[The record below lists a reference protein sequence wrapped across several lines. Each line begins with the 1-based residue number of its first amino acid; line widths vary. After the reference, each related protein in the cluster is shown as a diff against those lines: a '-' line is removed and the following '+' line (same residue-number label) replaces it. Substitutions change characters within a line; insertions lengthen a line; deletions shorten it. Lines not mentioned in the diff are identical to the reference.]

1 MMVGPGLPLFPVFP
15 APFVLLVALVLLL
28 FSLVSFSLPQ
38 TPFFLLNFSTTS
50 LCLPIYL
57 LPSFLSP
64 QILSI
69 CPVWPVWPVWPMTI
83 VFSSLL
89 FGCCWHVSCFWI
101 LQSLTYFS
109 RVMLHDYELK
119 SLYAIDI
126 FRLSPS
132 QGKECLY
139 FTCDPS
145 FAAQGCCTSLCNS
158 FTMTRGPLIETDHR
172 STKTIGILESCFWF
186 TARAHKVPPLRDI
199 DPNGGTWYQSNRYYA
214 SSLSEGVCTRRNA
227 LI

>member
-1 MMVGPGLPLFPVFP
+1 MVGPGLPLVPVFP
-15 APFVLLVALVLLL
+15 APFVLVALVLLL

-38 TPFFLLNFSTTS
+38 TPSLLLNFSTTS

-64 QILSI
+64 QILSM
-69 CPVWPVWPVWPMTI
+69 CPVWLVWPMTI
-83 VFSSLL
+83 VLFSSLL
-89 FGCCWHVSCFWI
+89 LGCCWHISCFRI

-109 RVMLHDYELK
+109 CMMLHDYELK
-119 SLYAIDI
+119 ALYAIDI

-139 FTCDPS
+139 LTCDPS

-158 FTMTRGPLIETDHR
+158 FTSFTMTRGPLIETDHR
-172 STKTIGILESCFWF
+172 QYKTVW
-186 TARAHKVPPLRDI
+186 
-199 DPNGGTWYQSNRYYA
+199 A
-214 SSLSEGVCTRRNA
+214 S
-227 LI
+227 